1 MKQIKWQYFGAKMTA
16 FNLYPFS
23 CFIFCILFL
32 LLFVVHISI
41 RFVYVFHF
49 LFIKMKQIKWQYSG
63 GQTPR
68 WPHLVYI
75 LSDKKLYDPNQRR
88 LFTPRRIFLP
98 SFLFWFFSYSKAHT
112 VFSIH
117 DQWYHISS
125 MKRIM
130 NTSSRISIRLS
141 RRIKNQTLL
150 FFSNRSDC

>member
-1 MKQIKWQYFGAKMTA
+1 MTA
-16 FNLYPFS
+16 FSLYPFS
-23 CFIFCILFL
+23 CFIFCILYL

-41 RFVYVFHF
+41 SFVYVFHF

-75 LSDKKLYDPNQRR
+75 LSDKKLYGPNQRR
-88 LFTPRRIFLP
+88 LSHLEEFFFL
-98 SFLFWFFSYSKAHT
+98 SFLFWIFSYSKAHT

-117 DQWYHISS
+117 DQWYHISA
-125 MKRIM
+125 MKRLM
-130 NTSSRISIRLS
+130 STSSRISIRLW